1 MTEPETTPT
10 PEPKPTLHQRIL
22 KVMDSLA
29 YIQKGDKRVNGE
41 YTFVSHDQVIQKL
54 RPFLVDNGI
63 ILLTDVLEY
72 KQVDF
77 PPRLNKFGKEVYN
90 SRTEATLNLRLV
102 NADDPKDFIEGRA
115 IGFGIDN
122 GDKGPGKAISYA
134 VKYFLL
140 KNFCLETGDDPDK
153 DADPRGQ
160 NETPPPA
167 KKAPV
172 EPKPAAPVSNPIS
185 EAQMKMLRAKAKEK
199 DINPNEVKDQIMT
212 KFGKAS
218 SKDLTSKEASE
229 LIDWVER
236 WRVQG

>member
-1 MTEPETTPT
+1 MTEPEITPT

-140 KNFCLETGDDPDK
+140 KNFCLETGDTRTRTPIR
-153 DADPRGQ
+153 ADRTKLRHQLKKPQLSLSLPRRCQ
-160 NETPPPA
+160 TRSA
-167 KKAPV
+167 R
-172 EPKPAAPVSNPIS
+172 
-185 EAQMKMLRAKAKEK
+185 LR
-199 DINPNEVKDQIMT
+199 
-212 KFGKAS
+212 
-218 SKDLTSKEASE
+218 
-229 LIDWVER
+229 
-236 WRVQG
+236 